1 MAEKSGSAMRYI
13 LGGAL
18 IAAAAVGVAVFVPR
32 RKLAV
37 VAEPLRALGQSPVAL
52 AMAAWAAGLWAKATE
67 LQAPQFDDLRPFDE
81 F

>member
-1 MAEKSGSAMRYI
+1 MAEKSGNAMRYI
-13 LGGAL
+13 VGGAL

-32 RKLAV
+32 RKLAMV
-37 VAEPLRALGQSPVAL
+37 TEPLKAFGQSPAAL
-52 AMAAWAAGLWAKATE
+52 AMAAWFTGLWASATE